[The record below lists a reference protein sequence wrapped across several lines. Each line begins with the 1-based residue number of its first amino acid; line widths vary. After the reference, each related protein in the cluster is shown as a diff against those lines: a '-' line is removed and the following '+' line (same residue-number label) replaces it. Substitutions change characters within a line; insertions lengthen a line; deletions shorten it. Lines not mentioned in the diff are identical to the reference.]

1 MPQAALILTVA
12 LSLVFAYLNGYND
25 SGANIAPLVASR
37 AMARR
42 PALLLAAVAEFIGP
56 FLFGVAVAQTVG
68 QSVVHTDLFTPT
80 QLNIAIA
87 TAVGWGLLANQ
98 LRIPTSATHALLG
111 GMVGAAFA
119 GVGVEALD
127 LAGIARIVVFLVATP
142 IVGLVLGH
150 VTLSLLLLAVQG
162 ASPHINRYLRWGE
175 IGFSMGLSMVHGANN
190 AQTSMGLITLGLVLT
205 GAQARFNVP
214 WWVIVIS
221 AAALALGVAVSSQR
235 IMWRLGGHLYR
246 VRPIHGFASTG
257 ASFVTLFVATEAGA
271 PVSGTQIISATLAGA
286 GAAQRLSMVRWPV
299 FQSIGLAWI
308 VTFPATATV
317 AAVIVWGLRL
327 LGRP

>member
-1 MPQAALILTVA
+1 MPDIALILTVA

-37 AMARR
+37 AMGRR
-42 PALLLAAVAEFIGP
+42 PALLLAAVAELIGP

-68 QSVVHTDLFTPT
+68 RSVVRTDLITPV

-87 TAVGWGLLANQ
+87 TAIGWGLLAGQ

-119 GVGVEALD
+119 GVGVAALD
-127 LAGIARIVVFLVATP
+127 LAGIARIVAFLVATP

-150 VTLSLLLLAVQG
+150 VTLNLLLLVVQG
-162 ASPHINRYLRWGE
+162 MPPHANRYLRWGE
-175 IGFSMGLSMVHGANN
+175 IGFSMGLSLVHGANN

-205 GAQARFNVP
+205 GVQVGFVVP
-214 WWVIVIS
+214 EWTVAIC
-221 AAALALGVAVSSQR
+221 ALALALGVAVSSQR

-246 VRPIHGFASTG
+246 IRPIHGFASTG
-257 ASFVTLFVATEAGA
+257 ASFATLLVATRAGA
-271 PVSGTQIISATLAGA
+271 PVSGTQIVSATLAGA
-286 GAAQRLSMVRWPV
+286 GAAQRLSMVRWTV
-299 FQSIGLAWI
+299 VQSIVVAWVI
-308 VTFPATATV
+308 TFPATAIA
-317 AAVIVWGLRL
+317 AAVLVWLVQLFRQ
-327 LGRP
+327 P

>member
-1 MPQAALILTVA
+1 MSDAALILTVA

-42 PALLLAAVAEFIGP
+42 PALLLAAIAEFIGP

-68 QSVVHTDLFTPT
+68 QSVVRTDLFTPI

-87 TAVGWGLLANQ
+87 TAIGWGLLANQ

-119 GVGVEALD
+119 GVGGEALN
-127 LAGIARIVVFLVATP
+127 LAGIARIVIFLVATP

-150 VTLSLLLLAVQG
+150 ITLSLLLLAVQG
-162 ASPHINRYLRWGE
+162 MSPHVNRYLRWGE
-175 IGFSMGLSMVHGANN
+175 IGFSMGLSLVHGANN

-214 WWVIVIS
+214 WWVVVVS

-246 VRPIHGFASTG
+246 IRPIHGFASTG
-257 ASFVTLFVATEAGA
+257 ASFVTLLVATVAGA
-271 PVSGTQIISATLAGA
+271 PVSGTQVISATLAGA

-299 FQSIGLAWI
+299 FQSIGLAWV
-308 VTFPATATV
+308 VTFPATTI
-317 AAVIVWGLRL
+317 AAAALVWLARL
-327 LGRP
+327 LGHA